1 MVTAALGTT
10 PETTMIGVLGVKGGV
25 GTTTVSVN
33 LACAL
38 AQLRGL
44 QVTLF
49 DANVQQPDAACLLN
63 RHPRFSILDLLSRQT
78 LDDELLAAC
87 CETLA
92 LDGKGTLRLIS
103 PPADAGQALQI
114 ESRDVTNLLAALKAH
129 SQPAAWVVD
138 LPRNIDSHL
147 VATLDLMTNIVL
159 VLEATVPALAAARRW
174 FEVFQDLGY
183 GSERVVCV
191 LNRSGGKMKEIESQL
206 DSNLRGYPLLRLAN
220 AYEAAE
226 RACIEGLPLLQLAP
240 RSAYTRDMQ
249 ELARYLTSTV
259 GVA

>member
-1 MVTAALGTT
+1 MPQSKYPVITKESTKERMVTPALGTT

-38 AQLRGL
+38 AQLRAY

-87 CETLA
+87 CESLA

-103 PPADAGQALQI
+103 PPSDAGQALQI
-114 ESRDVTNLLAALKAH
+114 ESRDITNLLAALKEQ
-129 SQPAAWVVD
+129 SQPAYWVVD

-147 VATLDLMTNIVL
+147 VATLDLMSHIVL
-159 VLEATVPALAAARRW
+159 VLEGRCPPWLPQGVGLKSFRTWVMGPNVLSVCSIALAA
-174 FEVFQDLGY
+174 
-183 GSERVVCV
+183 
-191 LNRSGGKMKEIESQL
+191 K
-206 DSNLRGYPLLRLAN
+206 
-220 AYEAAE
+220 
-226 RACIEGLPLLQLAP
+226 
-240 RSAYTRDMQ
+240 
-249 ELARYLTSTV
+249 
-259 GVA
+259 